1 MLSLTMQD
9 WGLIRTTCPSA
20 GYRYDDGLVDAIK
33 KDVHNVIIE
42 RRDGGL
48 GIEKAL

>member
-1 MLSLTMQD
+1 MQD

-20 GYRYDDGLVDAIK
+20 GYRYDDGLVTQFK
-33 KDVHNVIIE
+33 QKDVHNVIIE